1 MSHRDPA
8 GGAGESFARDGIWTR
23 GLWMLVLVLLFA
35 VAEAVLFAAAVVQ
48 FLWILLKRERNRM
61 IADFGAG
68 LANWL
73 AITARYQTGQSDRK
87 PFPWTPWE

>member
-1 MSHRDPA
+1 MTHRDPA
-8 GGAGESFARDGIWTR
+8 GEDGEALARDGIWMR
-23 GLWMLVLVLLFA
+23 GLWMLVLVFLFGL
-35 VAEAVLFAAAVVQ
+35 AEAVLFAATVVQ
-48 FLWILLKRERNRM
+48 FLWILVKRERNRM

-87 PFPWTPWE
+87 PFPWTAWE